1 MKLLEEHVIL
11 QVENGIAT
19 IYLNAP
25 DSLNAL
31 SQQVKTSLLEKMTE
45 VEQDPRIK
53 VVILTG
59 KGRAF
64 CAGGD
69 VKGMA
74 EKAAPLQNKERL
86 DYSGTIVKRI
96 YNLKKP
102 VISAVH
108 GHAAGAGFSLAL
120 AADIVVAEES
130 AKFTLSFK
138 NVSLVPDMGLHY
150 FLSKT
155 ISPWK
160 LKELIWKGARISAQ
174 EGETYGFVNVVTP
187 DGDGLVKAKQIAE
200 DLTSGPIKAFTFTKG
215 ILNSRSVTDLDS
227 VLELEGFAQS
237 VLKETGDHKEGV
249 LAFKEKRLP
258 SFKGI

>member
-1 MKLLEEHVIL
+1 VKSLEEHVIL
-11 QVENGIAT
+11 ELENGVAT
-19 IYLNAP
+19 ILLNAP
-25 DSLNAL
+25 NSLNAL
-31 SQQVKTSLLEKMTE
+31 SQQVKTTLMEKLTE
-45 VEQDPRIK
+45 VEQDPSIN

-69 VKGMA
+69 VKGMG
-74 EKAAPLQNKERL
+74 EKSAPIQNKERL
-86 DYSGTIVKRI
+86 DNSGAIVKRI

-138 NVSLVPDMGLHY
+138 NISLVPDMGLHY

-155 ISPWK
+155 ITPWK

-174 EGETYGFVNVVTP
+174 EGETFGFVNVVAP
-187 DGDGLVKAKQIAE
+187 DGEGYIKAKQIAE
-200 DLTSGPIKAFTFTKG
+200 EITSGPIKAYTFSKG
-215 ILNSRSVTDLDS
+215 ILNSRSVLDLDS
-227 VLELEGFAQS
+227 VLEFEGFAQS
-237 VLKETGDHKEGV
+237 VLKETEDHKEGV
-249 LAFKEKRLP
+249 LAFKEKRSP
-258 SFKGI
+258 SFKGY